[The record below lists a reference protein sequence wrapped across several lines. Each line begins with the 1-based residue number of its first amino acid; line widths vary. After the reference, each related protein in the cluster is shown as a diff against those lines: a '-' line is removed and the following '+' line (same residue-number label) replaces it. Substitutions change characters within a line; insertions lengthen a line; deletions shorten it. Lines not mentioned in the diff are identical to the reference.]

1 MLDSI
6 LLQIVL
12 VPVVASVVIY
22 VLSKRFAHRIGWAAF
37 AAVFYTTLLS
47 LVVATRVTGGEP
59 LVEVYDWA
67 PSMSLCFGL
76 RADGLSLPLVLTINI
91 LSATISV
98 YSIPYMKEKIGG
110 KRKEYGVYYALYLLY
125 TAGMVGAVL
134 ATNLIEF
141 FLFYEFMLIPSYFLI
156 VQWGYG
162 ARERI
167 AFMYFIWTH
176 LGALALLAGIL
187 STYGIV
193 GSLDIYEI
201 PMLLKQ
207 ANPSFE
213 STVGISVLMLIGFF
227 VKMAVFG
234 LHVWLPHAHAE
245 APTPI
250 SALLSPAM
258 IGIGGYATVRITLMF
273 FPAVF
278 EAFGTILSVWA
289 LATIIYGGM
298 MALAQDDLKR
308 LLAYSS
314 ISQMGY
320 MLLGIS
326 SHSVLG
332 VSGSMFHYVSHAT
345 CKGLLFMA
353 AGSIILQ
360 AGGLRSIK
368 VLGGLAS
375 KMPITTMAA
384 LIGFLGIMGIPP
396 LNGFQSEWML
406 FSGVFQEA
414 ITSGSVS
421 RLITAYTGIIAT
433 ILTAC
438 YSLWTIRRV
447 FFGKRPDY
455 LEHVQEAP
463 REVTVPLL
471 VLSIATVLLGVFPT
485 IISRILLPT
494 VATIMGN

>member
-1 MLDSI
+1 
-6 LLQIVL
+6 
-12 VPVVASVVIY
+12 
-22 VLSKRFAHRIGWAAF
+22 
-37 AAVFYTTLLS
+37 
-47 LVVATRVTGGEP
+47 
-59 LVEVYDWA
+59 
-67 PSMSLCFGL
+67 
-76 RADGLSLPLVLTINI
+76 
-91 LSATISV
+91 
-98 YSIPYMKEKIGG
+98 MKEKIGDA
-110 KRKEYGVYYALYLLY
+110 RKEYGVYYALYLLY

-141 FLFYEFMLIPSYFLI
+141 FMFYEFMLIPSYFLI
-156 VQWGYG
+156 LQWGYG

-187 STYGIV
+187 VIYGIV

-201 PMLLKQ
+201 PGLLKQ

-213 STVGISVLMLIGFF
+213 LTLGISVLMFIGFF

-234 LHVWLPHAHAE
+234 LHIWLPHAHAE

-258 IGIGGYATVRITLMF
+258 IGIGGYATVRTTMMF
-273 FPAVF
+273 FSEVF
-278 EAFGTILSVWA
+278 EAVGTILSIWA
-289 LATIIYGGM
+289 LVTIVYGGI

-320 MLLGIS
+320 ILLGIS
-326 SHSVLG
+326 SYNTLG
-332 VSGSMFHYVSHAT
+332 VSGSIFHYVAHGT
-345 CKGLLFMA
+345 CKGLLFMV

-368 VLGGLAS
+368 ALGGLAS
-375 KMPITTMAA
+375 RMPITTMAA

-414 ITSGSVS
+414 IASGSTLKLV
-421 RLITAYTGIIAT
+421 TAYVGIMAT
-433 ILTAC
+433 ILTAV
-438 YSLWTIRRV
+438 YSLWTLRRV
-447 FFGKRPDY
+447 FFGERPDY
-455 LEHVQEAP
+455 LEHVKEAP
-463 REVTVPLL
+463 REVTIPLL
-471 VLSIATVLLGVFPT
+471 ILSTLTVLLGVFPGAISRVLLPIIAT
-485 IISRILLPT
+485 II
-494 VATIMGN
+494 GNQI